1 MQGHLTAEEWA
12 ELLHTRVLRPAEFDG
27 IAVSRDTPGWRSIET
42 AQFSVMDRAQLDAL
56 FTELEAKR
64 QVIAGVLP
72 ADERYPV
79 RIVTRQ
85 IQQTSQA
92 SRRKRRPV
100 LQREAQATPSPKH

>member
-56 FTELEAKR
+56 FTELETRR
-64 QVIAGVLP
+64 QVIAGVLA
-72 ADERYPV
+72 ADGRYPV

-85 IQQTSQA
+85 IQQTTPQA
-92 SRRKRRPV
+92 PQRKPPRRRLGP
-100 LQREAQATPSPKH
+100 ATRSA